1 MNKIKTIRLKS
12 GTYDANH
19 FDYVSN
25 GIVLFTVSK
34 KNRTLLET
42 VPKKYYMD
50 IFLENHTV
58 SDCGFRNTIPST
70 FNRRLKGAK
79 YIEMERIV

>member
-1 MNKIKTIRLKS
+1 MKTIRLMT

-25 GIVLFTVSK
+25 GCTLFTVSQ
-34 KNRTLLET
+34 KNKTLLEA
-42 VPKKYYMD
+42 VPKKYYID

-58 SDCGFRNTIPST
+58 SDCGFRYTVPST
-70 FNRRLKGAK
+70 FDRRLKGGK
-79 YIEMERIV
+79 YIEMERK